1 MFPAKSG
8 AWLPKKR
15 EAPPTR
21 PASLF
26 QNMHQQSLRR
36 NAFTSLFKGSVHK
49 LSIKK
54 RDSSVSKCASIKKNK
69 IIEKCFNFASIKSE
83 NIAGIVRCH
92 FLLSDCEFS
101 CQECSHSL
109 LYEIDSLT
117 NDRQISNLNHN
128 ILAI

>member
-69 IIEKCFNFASIKSE
+69 IIEK
-83 NIAGIVRCH
+83 V
-92 FLLSDCEFS
+92 LQLSLKTS
-101 CQECSHSL
+101 QELRKLSVATF
-109 LYEIDSLT
+109 Y
-117 NDRQISNLNHN
+117 
-128 ILAI
+128 

>member
-8 AWLPKKR
+8 PWLPKKR

-54 RDSSVSKCASIKKNK
+54 RDSSVSKCASIKKNE

-117 NDRQISNLNHN
+117 NDRQISNLNPN